1 MCVCVQAD
9 QLAEKWSGELELK
22 LTEQEGHYQKQLALA
37 LSRLRGIE
45 YVVNTIA
52 AAGVCHTHR

>member
-1 MCVCVQAD
+1 M
-9 QLAEKWSGELELK
+9 K
-22 LTEQEGHYQKQLALA
+22 LTEQENHYQKQLALA

-52 AAGVCHTHR
+52 AAGTHTSPSLSLTLSCSCFHTHV